1 MKTPAMK
8 TPKLKPSVTKSP
20 ENKAQAMKVA
30 LVCDWLTELGGA
42 EKVLLAFHEMYE
54 DAPIYTSQYRPR
66 KAHWFKGMD
75 VRTGWLQ
82 PFPAWSR
89 RFIVPL
95 RQHFF
100 AHLDLSEYDL
110 IISVTGADA
119 KFIQPRGKHI
129 CFCHV
134 PTQYYWGKYH
144 EYLKNPGF
152 GPLNPLIRPI
162 FRKIAPRLRQ
172 RDFLASQKPDQ
183 FITIS
188 QFAKQEIEAF
198 YKREAKVIS
207 PPVNIGV
214 FTQAVDNYNTKKG
227 KSQMKKS
234 HNKAIKSNKSQ
245 DKKSEQKFCTKLE
258 NVENLSVL
266 AKIIAKH
273 PNGFYLN
280 FSRQVNWK
288 RLDLIIKAC
297 KKLDLDLV
305 LIGSGPENSR
315 LKTLAKGFNKISFV
329 KALPQS
335 DLAVFASLAKA
346 FIFPS
351 EEPFGIAPVEALAAG
366 CPVIAYKGGGALDFI
381 QDGKN
386 GLFFEAQTESSL
398 AKALKKFDQGK
409 VKLNTPLKI
418 SQSVKRFA
426 TQTFKKKFKQ
436 EVKDFEELFS
446 PISTS
451 APVSISTSTPAV
463 SSAPVSISTS
473 TPATSVSPAAK
484 LALTTSASSSAKL
497 ASTTEVSLTAKIA
510 SIFRSAS
517 SAIINFLKN
526 LTIDKIRH
534 GLVLCL
540 PAILFLSNFPLLQ
553 FGENSSMHFK
563 LNLPLLWLGLF
574 SLLSVKTAV
583 SYFKA
588 HLKTPLLG
596 FPIVLMISCLTS
608 INPIRALFTFLVVS
622 CLIISIIALSEF
634 FHQMPAPK
642 KPQFLNQLKRIFLTS
657 SAIISLFCVLQLL
670 TDALGLSNT
679 ITRICSNC
687 TTQIFG
693 FPHANGLAIEP
704 QFMGSL
710 LIAPLFFALNS
721 LLENKNKKSQIKLTL
736 VVILIFMA
744 LLLTLSRGAIFSVVI
759 ALFFLL
765 VFLKSFK
772 KTLKIAGLTT
782 ISVILA
788 LVFQGSLATVG
799 PTNTSFEQAVST
811 AVNQLTLG
819 KIALVDNQAQS
830 KPENNSES
838 IKSPTELTK
847 NPIEIP
853 AESTKG
859 PTPRF
864 TGYVAES
871 TDRRLELA
879 TFALK
884 ITAAHPTNTL
894 FGTGLGSAGTEMY
907 VHFPKQQGH
916 EKELVQNQYL
926 ETILEIGIIGLILL
940 ILSLVTFIK
949 LSSFN
954 FEPYTVATLLAFVIS
969 LCFFSGYP
977 NALHIYLLPVI
988 CYNLMY
994 EKNRLPRASK

>member
-1 MKTPAMK
+1 
-8 TPKLKPSVTKSP
+8 
-20 ENKAQAMKVA
+20 
-30 LVCDWLTELGGA
+30 
-42 EKVLLAFHEMYE
+42 
-54 DAPIYTSQYRPR
+54 
-66 KAHWFKGMD
+66 
-75 VRTGWLQ
+75 
-82 PFPAWSR
+82 
-89 RFIVPL
+89 
-95 RQHFF
+95 
-100 AHLDLSEYDL
+100 
-110 IISVTGADA
+110 
-119 KFIQPRGKHI
+119 
-129 CFCHV
+129 
-134 PTQYYWGKYH
+134 
-144 EYLKNPGF
+144 
-152 GPLNPLIRPI
+152 
-162 FRKIAPRLRQ
+162 
-172 RDFLASQKPDQ
+172 
-183 FITIS
+183 
-188 QFAKQEIEAF
+188 
-198 YKREAKVIS
+198 
-207 PPVNIGV
+207 
-214 FTQAVDNYNTKKG
+214 
-227 KSQMKKS
+227 
-234 HNKAIKSNKSQ
+234 
-245 DKKSEQKFCTKLE
+245 
-258 NVENLSVL
+258 
-266 AKIIAKH
+266 
-273 PNGFYLN
+273 
-280 FSRQVNWK
+280 
-288 RLDLIIKAC
+288 
-297 KKLDLDLV
+297 
-305 LIGSGPENSR
+305 
-315 LKTLAKGFNKISFV
+315 
-329 KALPQS
+329 
-335 DLAVFASLAKA
+335 
-346 FIFPS
+346 
-351 EEPFGIAPVEALAAG
+351 
-366 CPVIAYKGGGALDFI
+366 
-381 QDGKN
+381 
-386 GLFFEAQTESSL
+386 
-398 AKALKKFDQGK
+398 
-409 VKLNTPLKI
+409 
-418 SQSVKRFA
+418 
-426 TQTFKKKFKQ
+426 
-436 EVKDFEELFS
+436 
-446 PISTS
+446 
-451 APVSISTSTPAV
+451 
-463 SSAPVSISTS
+463 
-473 TPATSVSPAAK
+473 
-484 LALTTSASSSAKL
+484 
-497 ASTTEVSLTAKIA
+497 
-510 SIFRSAS
+510 
-517 SAIINFLKN
+517 
-526 LTIDKIRH
+526 
-534 GLVLCL
+534 
-540 PAILFLSNFPLLQ
+540 
-553 FGENSSMHFK
+553 MHFK

-574 SLLSVKTAV
+574 SLLSIKTAV

-657 SAIISLFCVLQLL
+657 SATISLFCVLQLL

-736 VVILIFMA
+736 VVTLIFMA

-847 NPIEIP
+847 DP
-853 AESTKG
+853 AENPTKD

-871 TDRRLELA
+871 TDRRFELA

-884 ITAAHPTNTL
+884 ITTAHPTNTL

-907 VHFPKQQGH
+907 VHFPKQQGQ
-916 EKELVQNQYL
+916 EKEIVQNQYL
-926 ETILEIGIIGLILL
+926 ETILEIGFIGLILL

-954 FEPYTVATLLAFVIS
+954 FEPYTVATLLAFAIS

>member
-8 TPKLKPSVTKSP
+8 TPKLKPSVAKSP
-20 ENKAQAMKVA
+20 ENKVPAIKVA

-82 PFPAWSR
+82 LFPAWSR
-89 RFIVPL
+89 RLIVPL

-152 GPLNPLIRPI
+152 GPLNHLIRPI

-172 RDFLASQKPDQ
+172 RDFLASQNPDQ

-245 DKKSEQKFCTKLE
+245 GKKSEQKFCTKLE

-386 GLFFEAQTESSL
+386 GLFFETQTESSL

-409 VKLNTPLKI
+409 VKLNTPVKI

-446 PISTS
+446 PVSTPS
-451 APVSISTSTPAV
+451 PVSISTSTPAV
-463 SSAPVSISTS
+463 SAAPVSI
-473 TPATSVSPAAK
+473 PATSVSPAAK
-484 LALTTSASSSAKL
+484 IT
-497 ASTTEVSLTAKIA
+497 STTKVSLTAKIV
-510 SIFRSAS
+510 STFRSAS
-517 SAIINFLKN
+517 SATINFLKN

-534 GLVLCL
+534 GLVFCL

-574 SLLSVKTAV
+574 SLISVKTAV

-765 VFLKSFK
+765 VFLKSLK

-788 LVFQGSLATVG
+788 LVFQGSLAMVG
-799 PTNTSFEQAVST
+799 PTSTSFGQAVST

-830 KPENNSES
+830 KPENSSES
-838 IKSPTELTK
+838 IKNPTE
-847 NPIEIP
+847 IS
-853 AESTKG
+853 AESTENPTENPTKD

-916 EKELVQNQYL
+916 EKEIVQNQYL

-949 LSSFN
+949 LSNFN
-954 FEPYTVATLLAFVIS
+954 FEPYTVATLLAFAIS
-969 LCFFSGYP
+969 LCFSSGYP

>member
-8 TPKLKPSVTKSP
+8 TPKLKPSVAKSP
-20 ENKAQAMKVA
+20 ENKVPAMKVA

-162 FRKIAPRLRQ
+162 FRKIAPHLRQ

-463 SSAPVSISTS
+463 SAAPVS

-484 LALTTSASSSAKL
+484 ITSTAK
-497 ASTTEVSLTAKIA
+497 VSLTAKIV
-510 SIFRSAS
+510 SIFHSAS
-517 SAIINFLKN
+517 SATIGFLKN
-526 LTIDKIRH
+526 LTIGKIRH

-540 PAILFLSNFPLLQ
+540 PAVLFLSNFPLLQ

-596 FPIVLMISCLTS
+596 FPIILIISCLTS

-622 CLIISIIALSEF
+622 CLVISIVALSEF

-657 SAIISLFCVLQLL
+657 SAGVSLFCVLQLL
-670 TDALGLSNT
+670 ADALGFSNA

-687 TTQIFG
+687 TAQIFG

-710 LIAPLFFALNS
+710 LISPLFFALNS

-744 LLLTLSRGAIFSVVI
+744 LLLTLSRGAIFSVTV
-759 ALFFLL
+759 ALFLL
-765 VFLKSFK
+765 LIFLKSLK

-838 IKSPTELTK
+838 IKNPTE
-847 NPIEIP
+847 NP
-853 AESTKG
+853 AENPAENPTKD

-864 TGYVAES
+864 TGYVTES

-916 EKELVQNQYL
+916 EKEIVQNQYL
-926 ETILEIGIIGLILL
+926 ETILEIGFIGLILL

-954 FEPYTVATLLAFVIS
+954 FEPYTVATLLAFAIS

>member
-8 TPKLKPSVTKSP
+8 KPKLKPSVAKSP
-20 ENKAQAMKVA
+20 ENKVSAIKVA

-42 EKVLLAFHEMYE
+42 EKVLLAFHEMYK

-100 AHLDLSEYDL
+100 THLDLSEYDL

-162 FRKIAPRLRQ
+162 FRKIAPHLRQ

-245 DKKSEQKFCTKLE
+245 GKKSEQKFCTKLE

-315 LKTLAKGFNKISFV
+315 LKTLAKGFDKISFI
-329 KALPQS
+329 KTLPQS

-409 VKLNTPLKI
+409 VKLNTPVKI

-446 PISTS
+446 PISTP
-451 APVSISTSTPAV
+451 APVSTPD
-463 SSAPVSISTS
+463 
-473 TPATSVSPAAK
+473 TSVSPAAK
-484 LALTTSASSSAKL
+484 LA
-497 ASTTEVSLTAKIA
+497 STTKVSLTAKIV
-510 SIFRSAS
+510 STFRSAS

-526 LTIDKIRH
+526 LTIDKISH

-553 FGENSSMHFK
+553 FGENASMHFK
-563 LNLPLLWLGLF
+563 LNLPLLWLGFF

-596 FPIVLMISCLTS
+596 FPIALMISCLTS

-622 CLIISIIALSEF
+622 CLVISIIALSEF

-657 SAIISLFCVLQLL
+657 SAVISLFCVLQLL
-670 TDALGLSNT
+670 ADALGLSNA

-687 TTQIFG
+687 TAQIFG

-744 LLLTLSRGAIFSVVI
+744 LLLTLSRGAIFSIVI

-765 VFLKSFK
+765 VFLKSLK

-799 PTNTSFEQAVST
+799 PTSTSFEQAVST

-830 KPENNSES
+830 KPENNSEPS
-838 IKSPTELTK
+838 KRPTESPTELTK
-847 NPIEIP
+847 DP
-853 AESTKG
+853 AENPTKD

-864 TGYVAES
+864 TGYVTES

-907 VHFPKQQGH
+907 VHFPKQQGQ
-916 EKELVQNQYL
+916 EKEIVQNQYL
-926 ETILEIGIIGLILL
+926 ETILEIGFIGLILL

-954 FEPYTVATLLAFVIS
+954 FEPYTVATLLAFAIS

>member
-20 ENKAQAMKVA
+20 ENKVPAMKVA

-42 EKVLLAFHEMYE
+42 EKVLLAFHEIYE

-152 GPLNPLIRPI
+152 GALNPLIRPI
-162 FRKIAPRLRQ
+162 FRKIAPHLRQ

-245 DKKSEQKFCTKLE
+245 GKKSEQKFCTKLE

-409 VKLNTPLKI
+409 VKLNTPVKI

-426 TQTFKKKFKQ
+426 TKTFKKKFKQ

-446 PISTS
+446 PVSTP
-451 APVSISTSTPAV
+451 APVSTPD
-463 SSAPVSISTS
+463 
-473 TPATSVSPAAK
+473 TSVSPAAK
-484 LALTTSASSSAKL
+484 IT
-497 ASTTEVSLTAKIA
+497 STTKVSLTAKIV
-510 SIFRSAS
+510 STFRSAS
-517 SAIINFLKN
+517 SATINFLKN
-526 LTIDKIRH
+526 LTIDKISH

-622 CLIISIIALSEF
+622 CLAISIIALSEF

-670 TDALGLSNT
+670 TDALGLSNA

-710 LIAPLFFALNS
+710 LISPLFFALNS

-744 LLLTLSRGAIFSVVI
+744 LLLTLSRGAIFSVTV
-759 ALFFLL
+759 ALFLL
-765 VFLKSFK
+765 LIFLKSLK

-977 NALHIYLLPVI
+977 NALHIYLLPVV

>member
-1 MKTPAMK
+1 MKTPTMK
-8 TPKLKPSVTKSP
+8 TPKLKPSVAKSP
-20 ENKAQAMKVA
+20 ENKVPAMKVA

-42 EKVLLAFHEMYE
+42 ERVLLAFHEMYE

-89 RFIVPL
+89 RLIVPL

-100 AHLDLSEYDL
+100 THLDLSEYDL

-214 FTQAVDNYNTKKG
+214 FAQAVDNYNTKKG

-245 DKKSEQKFCTKLE
+245 GKKSEQKFCTKLE

-315 LKTLAKGFNKISFV
+315 LKTLAKGFDKISFI

-409 VKLNTPLKI
+409 VKLNTPVKI

-426 TQTFKKKFKQ
+426 TKTFKKKFKQ

-446 PISTS
+446 PVSTPAS
-451 APVSISTSTPAV
+451 VSISTSTPAV
-463 SSAPVSISTS
+463 SAAPVS

-484 LALTTSASSSAKL
+484 ITSTAK
-497 ASTTEVSLTAKIA
+497 VSLTAKIV
-510 SIFRSAS
+510 SIFHSAS
-517 SAIINFLKN
+517 SATIGFLKN

-574 SLLSVKTAV
+574 SLLSIKTAV

-622 CLIISIIALSEF
+622 CLVISIIALSEF
-634 FHQMPAPK
+634 FRQISAPK

-657 SAIISLFCVLQLL
+657 SAGVSLFCVLQLL
-670 TDALGLSNT
+670 ADALGLSNA

-687 TTQIFG
+687 TAQIFG

-853 AESTKG
+853 AESIKG

-907 VHFPKQQGH
+907 VHFPKQQGQ
-916 EKELVQNQYL
+916 EKEIVQNQYL
-926 ETILEIGIIGLILL
+926 ETILEIGFIGLILL

-949 LSSFN
+949 LSGFK
-954 FEPYTVATLLAFVIS
+954 FEPYTVATLLAFAIS

-977 NALHIYLLPVI
+977 NALHVYLLPVV

>member
-20 ENKAQAMKVA
+20 ENKVPAMKVA

-42 EKVLLAFHEMYE
+42 EKVLLAFHEIYE

-152 GPLNPLIRPI
+152 GALNPLIRPI
-162 FRKIAPRLRQ
+162 FRKIAPHLRQ

-245 DKKSEQKFCTKLE
+245 GKKSEQKFCTKLE

-409 VKLNTPLKI
+409 VKLNTPVKI

-426 TQTFKKKFKQ
+426 TKTFKKKFKQ

-446 PISTS
+446 PVSTP
-451 APVSISTSTPAV
+451 APVSTPD
-463 SSAPVSISTS
+463 
-473 TPATSVSPAAK
+473 TSVSPAAK
-484 LALTTSASSSAKL
+484 IT
-497 ASTTEVSLTAKIA
+497 STTKVSLTAKIV
-510 SIFRSAS
+510 STFRSAS
-517 SAIINFLKN
+517 SATINFLKN

-534 GLVLCL
+534 GLVFCL

-583 SYFKA
+583 SYVKA

-596 FPIVLMISCLTS
+596 FPIILIISCLTS

-622 CLIISIIALSEF
+622 CLVISIVALSEF
-634 FHQMPAPK
+634 FHQMPVPK

-657 SAIISLFCVLQLL
+657 SAIISLFCILQLL
-670 TDALGLSNT
+670 ADALGLSNT

-710 LIAPLFFALNS
+710 LISPLFFALNS

-765 VFLKSFK
+765 VFLKSLK

-788 LVFQGSLATVG
+788 LIFQGSLAMVG
-799 PTNTSFEQAVST
+799 PTNTSFQQAVST

-830 KPENNSES
+830 KPENNSEPS
-838 IKSPTELTK
+838 KRPTESPTELTK
-847 NPIEIP
+847 DP
-853 AESTKG
+853 AENPTKG

-907 VHFPKQQGH
+907 VHFPKQQGQ
-916 EKELVQNQYL
+916 EKEIVQNQYL
-926 ETILEIGIIGLILL
+926 ETILEIGFIGLILL

-949 LSSFN
+949 LSGFK
-954 FEPYTVATLLAFVIS
+954 FEPYTVATLLAFAIS

-977 NALHIYLLPVI
+977 NALHVYLLPVV

>member
-20 ENKAQAMKVA
+20 ENKVPAMKVA

-42 EKVLLAFHEMYE
+42 EKVLLAFHEIYE

-100 AHLDLSEYDL
+100 THLDLSEYDL

-152 GPLNPLIRPI
+152 GPLNHLIRPI

-172 RDFLASQKPDQ
+172 RDFLASQNPDQ

-245 DKKSEQKFCTKLE
+245 GKKSEQKFCTKLE

-484 LALTTSASSSAKL
+484 LA
-497 ASTTEVSLTAKIA
+497 STTKVSLTAKIV
-510 SIFRSAS
+510 STFRSAS

-553 FGENSSMHFK
+553 FGENASMHFK

-596 FPIVLMISCLTS
+596 FPIILIISCLTS

-622 CLIISIIALSEF
+622 CLVISIVALSEF
-634 FHQMPAPK
+634 FHQMPVPK

-657 SAIISLFCVLQLL
+657 SAIISLFCILQLL
-670 TDALGLSNT
+670 ADALGLSNT

-710 LIAPLFFALNS
+710 LISPLFFALNS

-765 VFLKSFK
+765 VFLKSLK

-788 LVFQGSLATVG
+788 LIFQGSLAMVG
-799 PTNTSFEQAVST
+799 PTSTSFEQAVST

-830 KPENNSES
+830 KPENSSES
-838 IKSPTELTK
+838 IKNLTEISADSTE
-847 NPIEIP
+847 N
-853 AESTKG
+853 STKDSTENPTKD

-871 TDRRLELA
+871 TERRLELA

-916 EKELVQNQYL
+916 EKEIVQNQYL
-926 ETILEIGIIGLILL
+926 ETILEIGFIGLILL
-940 ILSLVTFIK
+940 VLSLVTFIK
-949 LSSFN
+949 LSGFK
-954 FEPYTVATLLAFVIS
+954 FEPYTVATLLAFAIS

-977 NALHIYLLPVI
+977 NALHVYLLPVV

>member
-1 MKTPAMK
+1 
-8 TPKLKPSVTKSP
+8 
-20 ENKAQAMKVA
+20 
-30 LVCDWLTELGGA
+30 
-42 EKVLLAFHEMYE
+42 
-54 DAPIYTSQYRPR
+54 
-66 KAHWFKGMD
+66 
-75 VRTGWLQ
+75 
-82 PFPAWSR
+82 
-89 RFIVPL
+89 
-95 RQHFF
+95 
-100 AHLDLSEYDL
+100 
-110 IISVTGADA
+110 
-119 KFIQPRGKHI
+119 
-129 CFCHV
+129 
-134 PTQYYWGKYH
+134 
-144 EYLKNPGF
+144 
-152 GPLNPLIRPI
+152 
-162 FRKIAPRLRQ
+162 
-172 RDFLASQKPDQ
+172 
-183 FITIS
+183 
-188 QFAKQEIEAF
+188 
-198 YKREAKVIS
+198 
-207 PPVNIGV
+207 
-214 FTQAVDNYNTKKG
+214 
-227 KSQMKKS
+227 
-234 HNKAIKSNKSQ
+234 
-245 DKKSEQKFCTKLE
+245 
-258 NVENLSVL
+258 
-266 AKIIAKH
+266 
-273 PNGFYLN
+273 
-280 FSRQVNWK
+280 
-288 RLDLIIKAC
+288 
-297 KKLDLDLV
+297 
-305 LIGSGPENSR
+305 
-315 LKTLAKGFNKISFV
+315 
-329 KALPQS
+329 
-335 DLAVFASLAKA
+335 
-346 FIFPS
+346 
-351 EEPFGIAPVEALAAG
+351 
-366 CPVIAYKGGGALDFI
+366 
-381 QDGKN
+381 
-386 GLFFEAQTESSL
+386 
-398 AKALKKFDQGK
+398 
-409 VKLNTPLKI
+409 
-418 SQSVKRFA
+418 
-426 TQTFKKKFKQ
+426 
-436 EVKDFEELFS
+436 
-446 PISTS
+446 
-451 APVSISTSTPAV
+451 
-463 SSAPVSISTS
+463 
-473 TPATSVSPAAK
+473 
-484 LALTTSASSSAKL
+484 
-497 ASTTEVSLTAKIA
+497 
-510 SIFRSAS
+510 
-517 SAIINFLKN
+517 
-526 LTIDKIRH
+526 
-534 GLVLCL
+534 
-540 PAILFLSNFPLLQ
+540 
-553 FGENSSMHFK
+553 MHFK

-926 ETILEIGIIGLILL
+926 ETILEIGFIGLILL

-949 LSSFN
+949 LSGFK
-954 FEPYTVATLLAFVIS
+954 FEPYTVATLLAFAIS

-977 NALHIYLLPVI
+977 NALHVYLLPVV

>member
-8 TPKLKPSVTKSP
+8 KPKLKPSVAKSP
-20 ENKAQAMKVA
+20 ENKVSAIKVA

-42 EKVLLAFHEMYE
+42 EKVLLAFHEMYK

-100 AHLDLSEYDL
+100 THLDLSEYDL

-162 FRKIAPRLRQ
+162 FRKIAPHLRQ

-245 DKKSEQKFCTKLE
+245 GKKSEQKFCTKLE

-315 LKTLAKGFNKISFV
+315 LKTLAKGFDKISFI
-329 KALPQS
+329 KTLPQS

-409 VKLNTPLKI
+409 VKLNTPVKI

-446 PISTS
+446 PISTP
-451 APVSISTSTPAV
+451 APVSTPD
-463 SSAPVSISTS
+463 
-473 TPATSVSPAAK
+473 TSVSPAAK
-484 LALTTSASSSAKL
+484 LA
-497 ASTTEVSLTAKIA
+497 STTKVSLTAKIV
-510 SIFRSAS
+510 STFRSAS

-622 CLIISIIALSEF
+622 CLVISIIALSEF

-670 TDALGLSNT
+670 TDALGLSNA

-977 NALHIYLLPVI
+977 NALHIYLLPVV

>member
-1 MKTPAMK
+1 MKTPTMK
-8 TPKLKPSVTKSP
+8 TPKLKPSVAKSP
-20 ENKAQAMKVA
+20 ENKVPAMKVA

-42 EKVLLAFHEMYE
+42 ERVLLAFHEMYE

-89 RFIVPL
+89 RLIVPL

-100 AHLDLSEYDL
+100 THLDLSEYDL

-214 FTQAVDNYNTKKG
+214 FAQAVDNYNTKKG

-245 DKKSEQKFCTKLE
+245 GKKSEQKFCTKLE

-315 LKTLAKGFNKISFV
+315 LKTLAKGFDKISFI

-409 VKLNTPLKI
+409 VKLSTPVKI
-418 SQSVKRFA
+418 SKSVKRFA
-426 TQTFKKKFKQ
+426 TKTFKKKFKQ

-446 PISTS
+446 PVSTPAS
-451 APVSISTSTPAV
+451 VSISTSTPAV
-463 SSAPVSISTS
+463 SAAPVS

-484 LALTTSASSSAKL
+484 ITSTAK
-497 ASTTEVSLTAKIA
+497 VSLTAKIV
-510 SIFRSAS
+510 SIFHSAS
-517 SAIINFLKN
+517 SATIGFLKN

-574 SLLSVKTAV
+574 SLLSIKTAV

-622 CLIISIIALSEF
+622 CLVISIIALSEF
-634 FHQMPAPK
+634 FRQISAPK

-657 SAIISLFCVLQLL
+657 SAGVSLFCVLQLL
-670 TDALGLSNT
+670 ADALGLSNA

-687 TTQIFG
+687 TAQIFG

-853 AESTKG
+853 AESIKG

-907 VHFPKQQGH
+907 VHFPKQQGQ
-916 EKELVQNQYL
+916 EKEIVQNQYL
-926 ETILEIGIIGLILL
+926 ETILEIGFIGLILL

-949 LSSFN
+949 LSGFK
-954 FEPYTVATLLAFVIS
+954 FEPYTVATLLAFAIS

-977 NALHIYLLPVI
+977 NALHVYLLPVV

>member
-8 TPKLKPSVTKSP
+8 TPKLKPSVAKSP
-20 ENKAQAMKVA
+20 ENKVPAIKVA

-82 PFPAWSR
+82 LFPAWSR
-89 RFIVPL
+89 RLIVPL

-162 FRKIAPRLRQ
+162 FRKIAPHLRQ

-386 GLFFEAQTESSL
+386 GLFFETQTESSL

-409 VKLNTPLKI
+409 VKLNTPVKI
-418 SQSVKRFA
+418 SQSVKQFA

-446 PISTS
+446 PVSTP

-463 SSAPVSISTS
+463 SATPVPV
-473 TPATSVSPAAK
+473 PATSVSPAAK
-484 LALTTSASSSAKL
+484 LA
-497 ASTTEVSLTAKIA
+497 STTKVSLTAKIV
-510 SIFRSAS
+510 STFRSAS

-553 FGENSSMHFK
+553 FGENASMHFK

-596 FPIVLMISCLTS
+596 FPIILIISCLTS

-622 CLIISIIALSEF
+622 CLVISIIALSEF
-634 FHQMPAPK
+634 FHQMPVPK

-657 SAIISLFCVLQLL
+657 SAIISLFCILQLL
-670 TDALGLSNT
+670 ADALGLSNT

-710 LIAPLFFALNS
+710 LISPLFFALNS

-765 VFLKSFK
+765 VFLKSLK

-788 LVFQGSLATVG
+788 LIFQGSLAMVG
-799 PTNTSFEQAVST
+799 PTNTSFQQAVST

-830 KPENNSES
+830 KPENNSEPS
-838 IKSPTELTK
+838 KRPTESPTELTK
-847 NPIEIP
+847 DP
-853 AESTKG
+853 AENPTKD

-864 TGYVAES
+864 TGYVTES

-884 ITAAHPTNTL
+884 ITAAHPINTL

-916 EKELVQNQYL
+916 EKEIVQNQYL
-926 ETILEIGIIGLILL
+926 ETILEIGFIGLILL

-954 FEPYTVATLLAFVIS
+954 FEPYTVATLLAFAIS

>member
-20 ENKAQAMKVA
+20 ENKVPAMKVA

-42 EKVLLAFHEMYE
+42 EKVLLAFHEIYE

-100 AHLDLSEYDL
+100 THLDLSEYDL

-152 GPLNPLIRPI
+152 GPLNHLIRPI

-172 RDFLASQKPDQ
+172 RDFLASQNPDQ

-245 DKKSEQKFCTKLE
+245 GKKSEQKFCTKLE

-409 VKLNTPLKI
+409 VKLNTPVKI

-446 PISTS
+446 PVSTLAS
-451 APVSISTSTPAV
+451 VSTPA
-463 SSAPVSISTS
+463 PVS

-484 LALTTSASSSAKL
+484 I
-497 ASTTEVSLTAKIA
+497 ASTAKVSLTAKIV
-510 SIFRSAS
+510 STFRSAS

-526 LTIDKIRH
+526 LTIDKISH

-553 FGENSSMHFK
+553 FGENASMHFK
-563 LNLPLLWLGLF
+563 LNLPLLWLGFF

-596 FPIVLMISCLTS
+596 FPIALMISCLTS

-622 CLIISIIALSEF
+622 CLVISIIALSEF

-657 SAIISLFCVLQLL
+657 SAVISLFCVLQLL
-670 TDALGLSNT
+670 ADALGLSNA

-744 LLLTLSRGAIFSVVI
+744 LLLTLSRGAIFSIVI

-765 VFLKSFK
+765 VFLKSLK

-799 PTNTSFEQAVST
+799 PTSTSFEQAVST

-838 IKSPTELTK
+838 IKNSTENPTELTE
-847 NPIEIP
+847 NP
-853 AESTKG
+853 AENPTKD

-916 EKELVQNQYL
+916 EKEIVQNQYL

-949 LSSFN
+949 LSNFN
-954 FEPYTVATLLAFVIS
+954 FEPYTVATLLAFAIS
-969 LCFFSGYP
+969 LCFSSGYP

>member
-1 MKTPAMK
+1 MK

-20 ENKAQAMKVA
+20 ENKVPAIKVA

-82 PFPAWSR
+82 LFPAWSR
-89 RFIVPL
+89 RLIVPL

-162 FRKIAPRLRQ
+162 FRKIAPHLRQ

-188 QFAKQEIEAF
+188 QFAKQEIKAF

-245 DKKSEQKFCTKLE
+245 GKKSEQKFCTKLE

-315 LKTLAKGFNKISFV
+315 LKTLAKGFDKISFI

-386 GLFFEAQTESSL
+386 GLFFETQTESSL

-409 VKLNTPLKI
+409 VKLNTPVKI

-446 PISTS
+446 PVSAP
-451 APVSISTSTPAV
+451 APVSI
-463 SSAPVSISTS
+463 
-473 TPATSVSPAAK
+473 PATSVSPAAK
-484 LALTTSASSSAKL
+484 IT
-497 ASTTEVSLTAKIA
+497 STTKVSLTAKIV
-510 SIFRSAS
+510 STFRSAS
-517 SAIINFLKN
+517 SATINFLKN

-534 GLVLCL
+534 GLVFCL

-583 SYFKA
+583 NYFKA

-622 CLIISIIALSEF
+622 CLVISIIALSEF
-634 FHQMPAPK
+634 FHQMPVPK

-657 SAIISLFCVLQLL
+657 SAIISLFCILQLL
-670 TDALGLSNT
+670 ADALGLSNT

-710 LIAPLFFALNS
+710 LISPLFFALNS

-788 LVFQGSLATVG
+788 LVFQGSLAMVG
-799 PTNTSFEQAVST
+799 PTSTSFGQAVST

-819 KIALVDNQAQS
+819 KTALVDNQAQS
-830 KPENNSES
+830 KPENSSES
-838 IKSPTELTK
+838 IKNSTEIL
-847 NPIEIP
+847 
-853 AESTKG
+853 AESTKNPTENPTKD

-916 EKELVQNQYL
+916 EKEIVQNQYL
-926 ETILEIGIIGLILL
+926 ETILEIGFIGLILL

-949 LSSFN
+949 LSGFK
-954 FEPYTVATLLAFVIS
+954 FEPYTVATLLAFAIS

-977 NALHIYLLPVI
+977 NALHVYLLPVV

>member
-1 MKTPAMK
+1 MKTPAIK

-20 ENKAQAMKVA
+20 ENKVPAMKVA

-42 EKVLLAFHEMYE
+42 EKVLLAFHEIYE

-89 RFIVPL
+89 RLIVPL

-172 RDFLASQKPDQ
+172 RDFLASQNPDQ

-245 DKKSEQKFCTKLE
+245 GKKSEQKFCTKLE

-315 LKTLAKGFNKISFV
+315 LKTLAKGFDKISFI

-351 EEPFGIAPVEALAAG
+351 EEPFGIAPVEALAVG

-409 VKLNTPLKI
+409 VKLNTPVKI

-446 PISTS
+446 PVSTLAS
-451 APVSISTSTPAV
+451 VSTPA
-463 SSAPVSISTS
+463 PVS

-484 LALTTSASSSAKL
+484 I
-497 ASTTEVSLTAKIA
+497 ASTAKVSLTAKIV
-510 SIFRSAS
+510 STFRSAS

-526 LTIDKIRH
+526 LTIDKISH

-553 FGENSSMHFK
+553 FGENASMHFK
-563 LNLPLLWLGLF
+563 LNLPLLWLGFF

-596 FPIVLMISCLTS
+596 FPIALMISCLTS

-622 CLIISIIALSEF
+622 CLVISIIALSEF

-657 SAIISLFCVLQLL
+657 SAVISLFCVLQLL
-670 TDALGLSNT
+670 ADALGLSNA

-687 TTQIFG
+687 TAQIFG

-744 LLLTLSRGAIFSVVI
+744 LLLTLSRGAIFSIVI

-765 VFLKSFK
+765 VFLKSLK

-799 PTNTSFEQAVST
+799 PTSTSFEQAVST

-830 KPENNSES
+830 KPENNSEPS
-838 IKSPTELTK
+838 KRPTELTK
-847 NPIEIP
+847 DP
-853 AESTKG
+853 AENPTKD

-864 TGYVAES
+864 TGYVTES

-907 VHFPKQQGH
+907 VHFPKQQGQ
-916 EKELVQNQYL
+916 EKEIVQNQYL
-926 ETILEIGIIGLILL
+926 ETILEIGFIGLILL

-954 FEPYTVATLLAFVIS
+954 FEPYTVATLLAFAIS

>member
-8 TPKLKPSVTKSP
+8 KPKLKPSVAKSP
-20 ENKAQAMKVA
+20 ENKVPAIKVA

-89 RFIVPL
+89 RLIVPL

-162 FRKIAPRLRQ
+162 FRKIAPHLRQ

-305 LIGSGPENSR
+305 LIGSGPEKSR

-329 KALPQS
+329 KTLPQS

-409 VKLNTPLKI
+409 VKLNTPVKI

-446 PISTS
+446 PISTP
-451 APVSISTSTPAV
+451 APVSTPD
-463 SSAPVSISTS
+463 
-473 TPATSVSPAAK
+473 TSVSPAAK
-484 LALTTSASSSAKL
+484 LA
-497 ASTTEVSLTAKIA
+497 STTKVSLTAKIV
-510 SIFRSAS
+510 STFRSAS
-517 SAIINFLKN
+517 STTINFLKN
-526 LTIDKIRH
+526 LTLDKIRH

-940 ILSLVTFIK
+940 ILSLATFIK

>member
-1 MKTPAMK
+1 MKTPAIK
-8 TPKLKPSVTKSP
+8 TPKLKPSVAKSP
-20 ENKAQAMKVA
+20 ENKVPAIKVA

-82 PFPAWSR
+82 LFPAWSR
-89 RFIVPL
+89 RLIVPL

-381 QDGKN
+381 QDGEN

-409 VKLNTPLKI
+409 VKLNTPVKI
-418 SQSVKRFA
+418 SQSVKQFA
-426 TQTFKKKFKQ
+426 TKTFKKKFKQ

-446 PISTS
+446 PVSTP
-451 APVSISTSTPAV
+451 APVSTPD
-463 SSAPVSISTS
+463 
-473 TPATSVSPAAK
+473 TSVSPAAK
-484 LALTTSASSSAKL
+484 IT
-497 ASTTEVSLTAKIA
+497 STTKVSLTAKIV
-510 SIFRSAS
+510 STFRSAS
-517 SAIINFLKN
+517 SATINFLKN

-534 GLVLCL
+534 GLVFCL

-574 SLLSVKTAV
+574 SLLSIKTAV

-622 CLIISIIALSEF
+622 CLVISIIALSEF
-634 FHQMPAPK
+634 FRQISAPK

-670 TDALGLSNT
+670 TDALGLSNA
-679 ITRICSNC
+679 ITRICSSC
-687 TTQIFG
+687 TAQIFG

-744 LLLTLSRGAIFSVVI
+744 FLLTLSRGAIFSVTV
-759 ALFFLL
+759 ALFFLPI
-765 VFLKSFK
+765 FLKSLK

-782 ISVILA
+782 LSVILA
-788 LVFQGSLATVG
+788 LIFQGSLATVG

-830 KPENNSES
+830 KLENNSES
-838 IKSPTELTK
+838 IKNPTENPTELTK
-847 NPIEIP
+847 SP
-853 AESTKG
+853 TKDPTTD

-916 EKELVQNQYL
+916 EKEIVQNQYL
-926 ETILEIGIIGLILL
+926 ETILEIGFIGLILL

-949 LSSFN
+949 LSGFK
-954 FEPYTVATLLAFVIS
+954 FEPYTVATLLAFAIS

-977 NALHIYLLPVI
+977 NALHIYLLPVV

>member
-1 MKTPAMK
+1 
-8 TPKLKPSVTKSP
+8 
-20 ENKAQAMKVA
+20 
-30 LVCDWLTELGGA
+30 
-42 EKVLLAFHEMYE
+42 
-54 DAPIYTSQYRPR
+54 
-66 KAHWFKGMD
+66 
-75 VRTGWLQ
+75 
-82 PFPAWSR
+82 
-89 RFIVPL
+89 
-95 RQHFF
+95 
-100 AHLDLSEYDL
+100 
-110 IISVTGADA
+110 
-119 KFIQPRGKHI
+119 
-129 CFCHV
+129 
-134 PTQYYWGKYH
+134 
-144 EYLKNPGF
+144 
-152 GPLNPLIRPI
+152 
-162 FRKIAPRLRQ
+162 
-172 RDFLASQKPDQ
+172 
-183 FITIS
+183 
-188 QFAKQEIEAF
+188 
-198 YKREAKVIS
+198 
-207 PPVNIGV
+207 
-214 FTQAVDNYNTKKG
+214 
-227 KSQMKKS
+227 
-234 HNKAIKSNKSQ
+234 
-245 DKKSEQKFCTKLE
+245 
-258 NVENLSVL
+258 
-266 AKIIAKH
+266 
-273 PNGFYLN
+273 
-280 FSRQVNWK
+280 
-288 RLDLIIKAC
+288 
-297 KKLDLDLV
+297 
-305 LIGSGPENSR
+305 
-315 LKTLAKGFNKISFV
+315 
-329 KALPQS
+329 
-335 DLAVFASLAKA
+335 
-346 FIFPS
+346 
-351 EEPFGIAPVEALAAG
+351 
-366 CPVIAYKGGGALDFI
+366 
-381 QDGKN
+381 
-386 GLFFEAQTESSL
+386 
-398 AKALKKFDQGK
+398 
-409 VKLNTPLKI
+409 
-418 SQSVKRFA
+418 
-426 TQTFKKKFKQ
+426 
-436 EVKDFEELFS
+436 
-446 PISTS
+446 
-451 APVSISTSTPAV
+451 
-463 SSAPVSISTS
+463 
-473 TPATSVSPAAK
+473 
-484 LALTTSASSSAKL
+484 
-497 ASTTEVSLTAKIA
+497 
-510 SIFRSAS
+510 
-517 SAIINFLKN
+517 
-526 LTIDKIRH
+526 
-534 GLVLCL
+534 
-540 PAILFLSNFPLLQ
+540 
-553 FGENSSMHFK
+553 MHFK

-788 LVFQGSLATVG
+788 LVFQGSLVTVG

-859 PTPRF
+859 PTTRF

>member
-20 ENKAQAMKVA
+20 ENKVPAIKVA

-42 EKVLLAFHEMYE
+42 EKVLLAFHEIYE

-95 RQHFF
+95 RQYFF
-100 AHLDLSEYDL
+100 THLDLSEYDL

-162 FRKIAPRLRQ
+162 FRKIAPHLRQ

-245 DKKSEQKFCTKLE
+245 GKKSEQKFCTKLE

-409 VKLNTPLKI
+409 VKLNTPVKI
-418 SQSVKRFA
+418 SQSVKQFA

-446 PISTS
+446 PVSTP

-463 SSAPVSISTS
+463 SATPVPV
-473 TPATSVSPAAK
+473 PATSVSPAAK
-484 LALTTSASSSAKL
+484 I
-497 ASTTEVSLTAKIA
+497 ASTAKVSLTAKIV
-510 SIFRSAS
+510 STFRSAS

-526 LTIDKIRH
+526 LTIDKISH

-553 FGENSSMHFK
+553 FGENASMHFK
-563 LNLPLLWLGLF
+563 LNLPLLWLGFF

-596 FPIVLMISCLTS
+596 FPIALMISCLTS

-622 CLIISIIALSEF
+622 CLVISIIALSEF

-657 SAIISLFCVLQLL
+657 SAVISLFCVLQLL
-670 TDALGLSNT
+670 ADALGLSNA

-687 TTQIFG
+687 TAQIFG

-744 LLLTLSRGAIFSVVI
+744 LLLTLSRGAIFSIVI

-765 VFLKSFK
+765 VFLKSLK

-799 PTNTSFEQAVST
+799 PTSTSFEQAVST

-830 KPENNSES
+830 KPENNSEPS
-838 IKSPTELTK
+838 KRPTESPTELTK
-847 NPIEIP
+847 DP
-853 AESTKG
+853 AENPTKD

-864 TGYVAES
+864 TGYVTES

-884 ITAAHPTNTL
+884 ITTAHPTNTL

-907 VHFPKQQGH
+907 VHFPKQQGQ
-916 EKELVQNQYL
+916 EKEIVQNQYL
-926 ETILEIGIIGLILL
+926 ETILEIGFIGLILL

-954 FEPYTVATLLAFVIS
+954 FEPYTVATLLAFAIS

>member
-20 ENKAQAMKVA
+20 ENKVPAIKVA

-42 EKVLLAFHEMYE
+42 EKVLLAFHEIYE

-95 RQHFF
+95 RQYFF
-100 AHLDLSEYDL
+100 THLDLSEYDL

-162 FRKIAPRLRQ
+162 FRKIAPHLRQ

-245 DKKSEQKFCTKLE
+245 GKKSEQKFCTKLE

-409 VKLNTPLKI
+409 VKLNTPVKI
-418 SQSVKRFA
+418 SQSVKQFA
-426 TQTFKKKFKQ
+426 TKTFKKKFKQ

-446 PISTS
+446 P
-451 APVSISTSTPAV
+451 V
-463 SSAPVSISTS
+463 S

-484 LALTTSASSSAKL
+484 LASTAK
-497 ASTTEVSLTAKIA
+497 VSLTAKIV
-510 SIFRSAS
+510 STFRSAS
-517 SAIINFLKN
+517 SATISFLKN

-596 FPIVLMISCLTS
+596 FPIILIISCLTS

-622 CLIISIIALSEF
+622 CLAISIIALSEF

-670 TDALGLSNT
+670 TDALGLSNA

-710 LIAPLFFALNS
+710 LISPLFFALNS

-744 LLLTLSRGAIFSVVI
+744 LLLTLSRGAIFSVTV
-759 ALFFLL
+759 ALFLL
-765 VFLKSFK
+765 LIFLKSLK

>member
-8 TPKLKPSVTKSP
+8 KPKLKPSVAKSP
-20 ENKAQAMKVA
+20 ENKVSAIKVA

-42 EKVLLAFHEMYE
+42 EKVLLAFHEMYK

-100 AHLDLSEYDL
+100 THLDLSEYDL

-119 KFIQPRGKHI
+119 KFIQSRGKHI

-162 FRKIAPRLRQ
+162 FRKIAPHLRQ

-245 DKKSEQKFCTKLE
+245 GKKSEQKFCTKLE

-315 LKTLAKGFNKISFV
+315 LKTLAKGFDKISFI
-329 KALPQS
+329 KTLPQS

-409 VKLNTPLKI
+409 VKLNTPVKI

-446 PISTS
+446 PISTP
-451 APVSISTSTPAV
+451 APVSTPD
-463 SSAPVSISTS
+463 
-473 TPATSVSPAAK
+473 TSVSPAAK
-484 LALTTSASSSAKL
+484 LA
-497 ASTTEVSLTAKIA
+497 STTKVSLTAKIV
-510 SIFRSAS
+510 STFRSAS

-622 CLIISIIALSEF
+622 CLVISIIALSEF
-634 FHQMPAPK
+634 FRQISAPK

-657 SAIISLFCVLQLL
+657 SAGVSLFCVLQLL
-670 TDALGLSNT
+670 ADALGLSNA
-679 ITRICSNC
+679 ITCICSNC
-687 TTQIFG
+687 TAQIFG

-744 LLLTLSRGAIFSVVI
+744 LLLTLSRGAIFSIVI

-765 VFLKSFK
+765 VFLKSLK

-782 ISVILA
+782 ISVILT

-799 PTNTSFEQAVST
+799 PTSTSFEQAVST

-838 IKSPTELTK
+838 IKSP
-847 NPIEIP
+847 IEIP
-853 AESTKG
+853 ADSTENPTKD

-916 EKELVQNQYL
+916 EKEIVQNQYL
-926 ETILEIGIIGLILL
+926 ETILEIGFIGLILL

-954 FEPYTVATLLAFVIS
+954 FEPYTVATLLAFAIS

-994 EKNRLPRASK
+994 EKNSLPRASK

>member
-8 TPKLKPSVTKSP
+8 TPKLKPSVAKSP
-20 ENKAQAMKVA
+20 ENKVPAMKVA

-42 EKVLLAFHEMYE
+42 EKVLLAFHEIYE

-89 RFIVPL
+89 RLIVPL

-162 FRKIAPRLRQ
+162 FRKIAPHLRQ

-188 QFAKQEIEAF
+188 QFAKQEIKAF

-245 DKKSEQKFCTKLE
+245 GKKSEQKFCTKLE

-288 RLDLIIKAC
+288 RLDLIIKVC

-409 VKLNTPLKI
+409 VKLNTPVKI

-446 PISTS
+446 PVSTP

-463 SSAPVSISTS
+463 SATPVPV
-473 TPATSVSPAAK
+473 PATSVSPAAK
-484 LALTTSASSSAKL
+484 LA
-497 ASTTEVSLTAKIA
+497 STTKVSLTAKIV
-510 SIFRSAS
+510 SIFHSAS
-517 SAIINFLKN
+517 SATIGFLKN

-574 SLLSVKTAV
+574 SLLSIKTAV

-670 TDALGLSNT
+670 TDALSLSNT

-710 LIAPLFFALNS
+710 LISPLFFALNS

-853 AESTKG
+853 AESTKD

-871 TDRRLELA
+871 TDRRFELA

-884 ITAAHPTNTL
+884 ITTAHPTNTL

-907 VHFPKQQGH
+907 VHFPKQQGQ
-916 EKELVQNQYL
+916 EKEIVQNQYL

-949 LSSFN
+949 LSNFN
-954 FEPYTVATLLAFVIS
+954 FEPYTVATLLAFAIS

-994 EKNRLPRASK
+994 EKNRLPRASKWDY

>member
-8 TPKLKPSVTKSP
+8 KPKLKPSVAKSP
-20 ENKAQAMKVA
+20 ENKVPAIKVA

-42 EKVLLAFHEMYE
+42 EKVLLAFHEMYK

-82 PFPAWSR
+82 LFPAWSR
-89 RFIVPL
+89 RLIVPL

-152 GPLNPLIRPI
+152 GSLNPLIRPI

-315 LKTLAKGFNKISFV
+315 LKTLAKGFDKISFI
-329 KALPQS
+329 KTLPQS

-446 PISTS
+446 PISTP
-451 APVSISTSTPAV
+451 APVSTPD
-463 SSAPVSISTS
+463 
-473 TPATSVSPAAK
+473 TSVSPAAK
-484 LALTTSASSSAKL
+484 LA
-497 ASTTEVSLTAKIA
+497 STTKVSLTAKIV
-510 SIFRSAS
+510 STFRSAS

-622 CLIISIIALSEF
+622 CLVISIVALSEF
-634 FHQMPAPK
+634 FHQMPVPK

-657 SAIISLFCVLQLL
+657 SAVISLFCVLQLL
-670 TDALGLSNT
+670 TDALGLSNA

-704 QFMGSL
+704 QFMGSS
-710 LIAPLFFALNS
+710 LISPLFFALNS

-830 KPENNSES
+830 KPENSSES
-838 IKSPTELTK
+838 IKNLTEISADSTENSTK
-847 NPIEIP
+847 DP
-853 AESTKG
+853 AENPTKD

-871 TDRRLELA
+871 TDRRFELA

-884 ITAAHPTNTL
+884 ITTAHPTNTL

-916 EKELVQNQYL
+916 EKEIVQNQYL
-926 ETILEIGIIGLILL
+926 ETILEIGFIGLILL
-940 ILSLVTFIK
+940 VLSLVTFIK
-949 LSSFN
+949 LSGFK
-954 FEPYTVATLLAFVIS
+954 FEPYTVATLLAFAIS

-977 NALHIYLLPVI
+977 NALHVYLLPVV

-994 EKNRLPRASK
+994 EKNRLPRASKWDY

>member
-42 EKVLLAFHEMYE
+42 EKVLLAFHEMYKN
-54 DAPIYTSQYRPR
+54 APIYTSQYRSR

-89 RFIVPL
+89 RLIVPL

-162 FRKIAPRLRQ
+162 FRKIAPHLRQ
-172 RDFLASQKPDQ
+172 RDFLASQNPDQ

-305 LIGSGPENSR
+305 LIGSGPENSS

-386 GLFFEAQTESSL
+386 GLFFETQTESSL

-409 VKLNTPLKI
+409 VKLNTPVKI
-418 SQSVKRFA
+418 SQSVKQFA
-426 TQTFKKKFKQ
+426 TKTFKKKFKQ

-446 PISTS
+446 PVSTPAS
-451 APVSISTSTPAV
+451 VSISTSTPAV
-463 SSAPVSISTS
+463 SAAPVS
-473 TPATSVSPAAK
+473 TPDTSVSPAAK
-484 LALTTSASSSAKL
+484 I
-497 ASTTEVSLTAKIA
+497 ASTAKVSLTAKIV
-510 SIFRSAS
+510 STFRSAS

-526 LTIDKIRH
+526 LTIDKISH

-553 FGENSSMHFK
+553 FGENASMHFK
-563 LNLPLLWLGLF
+563 LNLPLLWLGFF

-596 FPIVLMISCLTS
+596 FPIALMISCLTS

-622 CLIISIIALSEF
+622 CLVISIIALSEF

-657 SAIISLFCVLQLL
+657 SAVISLFCVLQLL
-670 TDALGLSNT
+670 ADALGLSNA

-687 TTQIFG
+687 TAQIFG

-744 LLLTLSRGAIFSVVI
+744 LLLTLSRGAIFSIVI

-765 VFLKSFK
+765 VFLKSLK

-799 PTNTSFEQAVST
+799 PTSTSFEQAVST

-830 KPENNSES
+830 KPENNSEPS
-838 IKSPTELTK
+838 KRPTESPTELTK
-847 NPIEIP
+847 DP
-853 AESTKG
+853 AENPTKD

-864 TGYVAES
+864 TGYVTES

-907 VHFPKQQGH
+907 VHFPKQQGQ
-916 EKELVQNQYL
+916 EKEIVQNQYL
-926 ETILEIGIIGLILL
+926 ETILEIGFIGLILL

-954 FEPYTVATLLAFVIS
+954 FEPYTVATLLAFAIS

>member
-1 MKTPAMK
+1 MKTPTMK

-129 CFCHV
+129 CFCHI

-172 RDFLASQKPDQ
+172 RDFLASQNPDQ

-245 DKKSEQKFCTKLE
+245 GKKSEQKFCTKLE

-409 VKLNTPLKI
+409 VKLNTPVKI
-418 SQSVKRFA
+418 SQSVKQFA
-426 TQTFKKKFKQ
+426 TKTFKKKFKQ

-446 PISTS
+446 PVSTP
-451 APVSISTSTPAV
+451 APVSTPD
-463 SSAPVSISTS
+463 
-473 TPATSVSPAAK
+473 TSVSPAAK
-484 LALTTSASSSAKL
+484 IT
-497 ASTTEVSLTAKIA
+497 STTKVSLTAKIV
-510 SIFRSAS
+510 STFRSAS
-517 SAIINFLKN
+517 SATINFLKN

-534 GLVLCL
+534 GLVFCL

-574 SLLSVKTAV
+574 SLLSIKTAV

-622 CLIISIIALSEF
+622 CLVISIIALSEF
-634 FHQMPAPK
+634 FRQISAPK

-657 SAIISLFCVLQLL
+657 SAIISLFCGLRLL
-670 TDALGLSNT
+670 ADALGLPNT

-744 LLLTLSRGAIFSVVI
+744 LLLTLSRGATFSVVI

-765 VFLKSFK
+765 VFLKSLK

-782 ISVILA
+782 ISAILA
-788 LVFQGSLATVG
+788 LVFQGSLAMVG
-799 PTNTSFEQAVST
+799 STSTSFEQAVSI

-838 IKSPTELTK
+838 IKNPTEISADSTE
-847 NPIEIP
+847 NPTENPTEIP
-853 AESTKG
+853 TESTKKPTEN

-916 EKELVQNQYL
+916 EKEIVQNQYL

-949 LSSFN
+949 LSGFK